1 MSRPETVATGDP
13 PRRLLLDF
21 RCGDEVV
28 LGVAAWERHVERWV
42 VTVTA
47 DDGAAVGYAHV
58 IILNLGG
65 GLEVADLTDPATGT
79 WREPVARSGAGA
91 GAGAVLGEHVLVLD
105 RVFIEPA
112 QRGSHLGPLVAALAI
127 GRLRRGCAI
136 AVCFPAP
143 FDGPRS
149 DAHRDDAIAALGRIW
164 ETVGFRPRPDGV
176 WVLDLSDDTLR
187 RATDRLARLGP
198 AEDG

>member
-1 MSRPETVATGDP
+1 MSRLETMAGTTGDP

-21 RCGDEVV
+21 RSGDDVV
-28 LGVAAWERHVERWV
+28 LGASAWERHVERWA

-47 DDGAAVGYAHV
+47 DDGTPVGYVHV

-91 GAGAVLGEHVLVLD
+91 GGVLGEHVLVLD
-105 RVFIEPA
+105 RVYIEPA
-112 QRGSHLGPLVAALAI
+112 QRGSRLGPLVAALAI
-127 GRLRRGCAI
+127 ARLRRGCDV

-143 FDGPRS
+143 FDGPRAEA
-149 DAHRDDAIAALGRIW
+149 DRDDAITALGRIW
-164 ETVGFRPRPDGV
+164 RTVGFRPRPDGV
-176 WVLDLSDDTLR
+176 WVLDLADDTLR
-187 RATDRLARLGP
+187 LATDRLVTSGP
-198 AEDG
+198 AADR